1 MSQRVCCLGP
11 EATYCHTA
19 AIRHFG
25 DQAEYVMAKSI
36 SLVFQ
41 AVERGEAEYGVV
53 PIENSI
59 EGSVGMSLDG
69 FTRTSCRIVGEVILE
84 IVHNLLS
91 RETVTS
97 AITQVYSHPQA
108 LAQCRDWLA
117 RHLPDADVIPLAST
131 AAAAQHAASEWKV
144 AAVGGALLGERYGLN
159 VLADHIQD
167 AAVNFT
173 RFLVLG
179 STPPTPTAQDR
190 TSLMI
195 ALAHEPGAL
204 FHCLRHFAESGVNL
218 THIESRPR
226 PDTPFEYT
234 FFVDLEGHVDSPQ
247 IAEALTHV
255 RQHAH
260 NVTVLGAY
268 PRVDAPVPSA
278 RT

>member
-11 EATYCHTA
+11 EATFCHTA

-25 DQAEYVMAKSI
+25 ASAEYVMAKSI

-41 AVERGEAEYGVV
+41 AVERGEAEFGVV

-69 FTRTSCRIVGEVILE
+69 FRRTSCRIVGEVMLE

-91 RETVTS
+91 RET
-97 AITQVYSHPQA
+97 ARDDITHVYSHPQA

-117 RHLPDADVIPLAST
+117 RHVPQADIIPLAST
-131 AAAAQHAASEWKV
+131 AAAAEHAASEWRV
-144 AAVGGALLGERYGLN
+144 AAGGGAMLADRYNLN
-159 VLADHIQD
+159 ILADHIQD
-167 AAVNFT
+167 AAVNYT

-179 STPPTPTAQDR
+179 STPPAPAGRDR

-204 FHCLRHFAESGVNL
+204 FDCLRHFAECGVNL

-226 PDTPFEYT
+226 PETPFEYT
-234 FFVDLEGHVDSPQ
+234 FFVDLEGHLDTPEVSR
-247 IAEALTHV
+247 ALSLV
-255 RQHAH
+255 QQHAH
-260 NVTVLGAY
+260 EVTVLGSY
-268 PRVDAPVPSA
+268 PRVEAPAPGTES
-278 RT
+278 